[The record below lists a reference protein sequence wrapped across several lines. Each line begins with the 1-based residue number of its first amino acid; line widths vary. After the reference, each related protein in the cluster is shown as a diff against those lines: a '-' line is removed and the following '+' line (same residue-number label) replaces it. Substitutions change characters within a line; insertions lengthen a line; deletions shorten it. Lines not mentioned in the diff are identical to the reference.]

1 MNGNEE
7 LLNYVYQNSQM
18 GQDTINKLIPM
29 TKDER
34 FQARLKEQLNDYRA
48 IHDKADQLL
57 RQNGST
63 GKGIAVMQKVTAYMM
78 IDLQTLIDPSTAHL
92 AKMMIKG
99 STMGVIEA
107 EKNIRTYTDA
117 EPQMVDLCKELLKL
131 EQDNI
136 DKLKPFLA

>member
-18 GQDTINKLIPM
+18 GQDTIDKLIPL

-48 IHDKADQLL
+48 IHDKAEKML
-57 RQNGST
+57 RQNGSV
-63 GKGIAVMQKVTAYMM
+63 GKGVVTMQKVTAYMM
-78 IDLQTLIDPSTAHL
+78 IDLQTAINRSTEHL
-92 AKMMIKG
+92 SEMMIKG

-117 EPQMVDLCKELLKL
+117 EPQILDLCRELLKM